1 MATMF
6 VTDEMIK
13 RAKELADELFYDF
26 ECIGIRVQ
34 DGIPFELGNLD
45 HTSKVWDNG
54 EETNIDLDGVCI
66 IGINDIENIKAYY
79 GDHAAVVVGDTC
91 EYGEDQG
98 ELVIKNAQVIEILA

>member
-54 EETNIDLDGVCI
+54 EETDVDLDGFALSVSMTLRI
-66 IGINDIENIKAYY
+66 LKPIM
-79 GDHAAVVVGDTC
+79 
-91 EYGEDQG
+91 
-98 ELVIKNAQVIEILA
+98 VIMPLLSLAICANMAKIRANL

>member
-54 EETNIDLDGVCI
+54 EDP
-66 IGINDIENIKAYY
+66 
-79 GDHAAVVVGDTC
+79 
-91 EYGEDQG
+91 G

>member
-54 EETNIDLDGVCI
+54 EETEYISKNGTKYHVFNIN
-66 IGINDIENIKAYY
+66 GILRVFKGFVERKVTKEIKQAF
-79 GDHAAVVVGDTC
+79 
-91 EYGEDQG
+91 
-98 ELVIKNAQVIEILA
+98 ELV

>member
-34 DGIPFELGNLD
+34 DGIPFELGSLD

-54 EETNIDLDGVCI
+54 EETDIDLDGVCI

-79 GDHAAVVVGDTC
+79 GDHAAVVVGDMC
-91 EYGEDQG
+91 EYGEDPG
-98 ELVIKNAQVIEILA
+98 ELVIKNAQVIEVLA